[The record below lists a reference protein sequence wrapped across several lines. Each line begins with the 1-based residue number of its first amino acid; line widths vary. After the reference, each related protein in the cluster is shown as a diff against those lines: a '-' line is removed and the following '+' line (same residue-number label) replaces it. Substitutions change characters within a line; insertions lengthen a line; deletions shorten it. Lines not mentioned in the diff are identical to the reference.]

1 MGKSWSMK
9 HMSDS
14 LPWWTSSFER
24 GCVFSISTARVNSKE
39 ILTEGSVTQR
49 HCSTCFDHSKN
60 LEVVEWPLVGDISI
74 IHQPSLV
81 SQLVKNLPAMQE
93 TPLLFLGWED
103 PMVKDRLPTP
113 VFLDFQVAQIVKN
126 LPAMR
131 ETWVWSLGW
140 EDPLEKGMA
149 THSTIP
155 AWRIS
160 WPEEFGG
167 LQSLGSQRVRH
178 AWANFTHINK
188 LWNIVVVQLL
198 SRVGLSDPMDCST
211 PCLPVLHY
219 LLEFAWVHIHW
230 VGDAI
235 EPLYPLL
242 PSSFA
247 FNLSQHQG
255 LFQWVGSS
263 HHVAK
268 VLELQHPSFHNFQG
282 WFPLGLTGLISLKSK
297 GLSRIFSST
306 TIWNHQFFGAQPS
319 LWSNSH
325 ICT

>member
-1 MGKSWSMK
+1 
-9 HMSDS
+9 
-14 LPWWTSSFER
+14 
-24 GCVFSISTARVNSKE
+24 
-39 ILTEGSVTQR
+39 
-49 HCSTCFDHSKN
+49 
-60 LEVVEWPLVGDISI
+60 
-74 IHQPSLV
+74 
-81 SQLVKNLPAMQE
+81 
-93 TPLLFLGWED
+93 
-103 PMVKDRLPTP
+103 
-113 VFLDFQVAQIVKN
+113 
-126 LPAMR
+126 MR
-131 ETWVWSLGW
+131 EPRVWSLHW

-160 WPEEFGG
+160 WTEEFGG

-178 AWANFTHINK
+178 AWVNFTHINK

-198 SRVGLSDPMDCST
+198 SCVGLSDPMDCRT

-230 VGDAI
+230 VGDAL
-235 EPLYPLL
+235 EPSYPLL

-247 FNLSQHQG
+247 FNLSHC
-255 LFQWVGSS
+255 QWVSSS

-268 VLELQHPSFHNFQG
+268 VLELQRPSFHNFQG

-297 GLSRIFSST
+297 GLSRIFST
-306 TIWNHQFFGAQPS
+306 IIWNHKFFNAQLS

-325 ICT
+325 VCT